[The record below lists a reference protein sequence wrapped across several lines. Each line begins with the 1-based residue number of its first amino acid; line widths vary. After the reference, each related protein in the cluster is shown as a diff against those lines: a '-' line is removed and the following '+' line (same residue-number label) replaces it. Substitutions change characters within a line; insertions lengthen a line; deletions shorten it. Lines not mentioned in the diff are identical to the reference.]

1 MIANFK
7 AVYLSGL
14 LSLCS
19 LISTTSIASDTDA
32 SDTHISKQ
40 SLSKQAPAE
49 KTFSKK
55 QSAEQKLNLLYEG
68 MRQQR
73 QTQAKLNRQREQRF
87 LDEKYQ
93 QQNNLKQLKKQVQ
106 AKQHALEQLK
116 TDVQLSAHEIK
127 QLKTQLNERAHAL
140 RDLFSVWKQ
149 VSTDTL
155 VNSQNS
161 LISSE
166 HPQQVKQLQSMVAK
180 KILPESVDL
189 DALKAL
195 LQQDILQSGQVTN
208 FQSLVAQPNGE
219 ANSQTIQRVGPFTAT
234 ASGRFLQ
241 YDSAQH
247 SLAEASQQ
255 PANHYLNTI
264 KTQAYQSLSP
274 NTIIPVVIDPSRG
287 VVLERLALLPTWQ
300 ERLQQGGYI
309 GYAIIILGIIGITL
323 AGARWIIISRTRHQ
337 ISQQIKTPEH
347 INTNNPLGKIF
358 AAYQN
363 SLPATTLDSTVDEKA
378 GTAIEPDTES
388 LEVRL
393 QEIVIQE
400 MPRLDKGLG
409 VLKLLAAV
417 APLLGLLGT
426 VVGMINTF
434 QTITLVGSADPK
446 LMAGG
451 ISQALMT
458 TVLGLLVA
466 VPLLFSHSF
475 VSSRARLVM
484 VFLSQQSLGLI
495 AQSLESRSGPG
506 SGHSKPG
513 KPVDHQAD

>member
-1 MIANFK
+1 MTHRLKVF
-7 AVYLSGL
+7 YLTCLFSPFL
-14 LSLCS
+14 LA
-19 LISTTSIASDTDA
+19 STLTMATETSVTKQIEEQ
-32 SDTHISKQ
+32 Q
-40 SLSKQAPAE
+40 SLSEQPLPTKL
-49 KTFSKK
+49 
-55 QSAEQKLNLLYEG
+55 SAEQKLKRLYEG

-73 QTQAKLNRQREQRF
+73 QAQAKQNKQREQHF
-87 LDEKYQ
+87 IAEKNQ
-93 QQNNLKQLKKQVQ
+93 QKNNLKQLKKQVQ
-106 AKQHALEQLK
+106 KKQHDLESLK
-116 TDVQLSAHEIK
+116 KDVQQTSHEIK

-149 VSTDTL
+149 VATDTL
-155 VNSQNS
+155 VNSKNS

-166 HPQQVKQLQSMVAK
+166 HPQQVQQLQDMISK
-180 KILPESVDL
+180 KSLPESIDL
-189 DALKAL
+189 DALKTL
-195 LQQDILQSGQVTN
+195 LQQDIQQSAQITN
-208 FQSLVAQPNGE
+208 FQGSVALPSGE
-219 ANSQTIQRVGPFTAT
+219 AKIQTIQRIGPFTAT
-234 ASGRFLQ
+234 ASGHFLQ
-241 YDSAQH
+241 YDSEQH
-247 SLAEASQQ
+247 SLAQASRQ
-255 PANHYLNTI
+255 PAGHYLAVINS
-264 KTQAYQSLSP
+264 QPYQSLSK
-274 NTIIPVVIDPSRG
+274 NSTIPIVIDPSRG
-287 VVLERLALLPTWQ
+287 VVFERLALLPSWQ

-309 GYAIIILGIIGITL
+309 GYAIIILGLIGITL
-323 AGARWIIISRTRHQ
+323 AAARWIVIARTKHQ
-337 ISQQIKTPEH
+337 INQQIKTPEQ

-363 SLPATTLDSTVDEKA
+363 SLPSSASAADKNEGTNATENKA
-378 GTAIEPDTES
+378 TEPDTES

-495 AQSLESRSGPG
+495 AQSLESRSA
-506 SGHSKPG
+506 HRQAK
-513 KPVDHQAD
+513 KPVDLKGN

>member
-1 MIANFK
+1 MFTQFK
-7 AVYLSGL
+7 AVYIASL
-14 LSLCS
+14 LSSFL
-19 LISTTSIASDTDA
+19 LMSTTCIASDTN
-32 SDTHISKQ
+32 ISSQ
-40 SLSKQAPAE
+40 TLSKQASSE
-49 KTFSKK
+49 KTFSKR
-55 QSAEQKLNLLYEG
+55 QAAEQKLNLLYED

-73 QTQAKLNRQREQRF
+73 RTQAKLNEQREQRF
-87 LDEKYQ
+87 LDEKHQ
-93 QQNNLKQLKKQVQ
+93 QQNSLKQLKKQVQ
-106 AKQHALEQLK
+106 EKQHALEQLK
-116 TDVQLSAHEIK
+116 TDVQKTGHEIK

-149 VSTDTL
+149 VATDTL

-180 KILPESVDL
+180 KTLPESVDL
-189 DALKAL
+189 DALKIL
-195 LQQDILQSGQVTN
+195 LQQDIQQSGQVTN
-208 FQSLVAQPNGE
+208 FQSLVALPSGE
-219 ANSQTIQRVGPFTAT
+219 ANTQTIQRTGPFTAT

-241 YDSAQH
+241 FDSDQH
-247 SLAEASQQ
+247 SLAEASRQ
-255 PANHYLNTI
+255 PASHYLDVINAQEYQALSANSTI
-264 KTQAYQSLSP
+264 P
-274 NTIIPVVIDPSRG
+274 IVIDPSRG
-287 VVLERLALLPTWQ
+287 VVLERLALLPSWQ

-309 GYAIIILGIIGITL
+309 GYAIIILGLIGITL
-323 AGARWIIISRTRHQ
+323 AAARWIIIARTRHQ
-337 ISQQIKTPEH
+337 INQQIKNPEH
-347 INTNNPLGKIF
+347 INTKNPLGKIF

-363 SLPATTLDSTVDEKA
+363 SLPAATLDSTATKKVSMLA
-378 GTAIEPDTES
+378 EPDTES

-495 AQSLESRSGPG
+495 AQSLESRSR
-506 SGHSKPG
+506 HRQPG
-513 KPVDHQAD
+513 KQVDHKAD